1 MRARLVL
8 GAIVFILFMLVAI
21 GLIYKLPL
29 RAVEAGEYTFEEF
42 REVVWVKYGL
52 MIVVISV
59 ITSIVM
65 VASVFAFRVS
75 ESIEGEGA

>member
-1 MRARLVL
+1 MRSRMIS
-8 GAIVFILFMLVAI
+8 GAVVFILFMLTIV
-21 GLIYKLPL
+21 GLIYKLP
-29 RAVEAGEYTFEEF
+29 AVEVKGGEYTFEGF
-42 REVVWVKYGL
+42 RQIVWVQYGL

-75 ESIEGEGA
+75 EEIGGEKS